1 MRLNTKEADMHL
13 LHIGTLFLKN
23 NKLFFYKHFQN
34 KTIMNKE
41 TLLSIGKGTMT
52 VLSLAVSVITIVD
65 FGIGMARKYRKPNKV
80 DGFAAPTTE
89 D

>member
-1 MRLNTKEADMHL
+1 
-13 LHIGTLFLKN
+13 
-23 NKLFFYKHFQN
+23 
-34 KTIMNKE
+34 MNKA

-80 DGFAAPTTE
+80 EGFGTTTE
-89 D
+89 S

>member
-1 MRLNTKEADMHL
+1 
-13 LHIGTLFLKN
+13 
-23 NKLFFYKHFQN
+23 
-34 KTIMNKE
+34 MNKE
-41 TLLSIGKGTMT
+41 TLWSIGKGTMT

-65 FGIGMARKYRKPNKV
+65 FGIGMARKYRKPKKV

>member
-1 MRLNTKEADMHL
+1 
-13 LHIGTLFLKN
+13 
-23 NKLFFYKHFQN
+23 
-34 KTIMNKE
+34 MNKE

-65 FGIGMARKYRKPNKV
+65 FGIGMARKYRQSNKV
-80 DGFAAPTTE
+80 NGFEASTTE

>member
-1 MRLNTKEADMHL
+1 
-13 LHIGTLFLKN
+13 
-23 NKLFFYKHFQN
+23 
-34 KTIMNKE
+34 MNKE

-65 FGIGMARKYRKPNKV
+65 FGIGMARKYRKPKV
-80 DGFAAPTTE
+80 DGFAAPTTA